1 MRVTHSKQALE
12 IVLRVWLPLTVAFI
26 HVCLLCT
33 WQSQLVLCV
42 CVRHCVCLLYNVTCL
57 CGIGG
62 PLSVYSK
69 STANVYYINSSRI
82 GSQVSWQSVI
92 RLHSFIQA
100 VETNAHTYLIQFGV
114 SLCCLQFF
122 FFSNFFFCC
131 QLIILINLFNIIY
144 VGWFW
149 CIKKFGKT
157 EVNINKSSQ
166 RAERRE
172 FRFLSKTRDSTDQQ
186 ASYTHISARF
196 CVCFCIFVCFYYRYE
211 GYIYIYV
218 PFWFYCKCNCSR
230 FLLFNQINFFLCS
243 FFFCFV
249 FLGTL
254 PMNIRVQRCDVTW
267 NNNNDIQQT
276 SEQQTYNRK
285 PILSWD
291 IVFGICA
298 GQRSS
303 KQLYSHWVVDTLY
316 GWVFTKFFTN
326 TYNISYSKFHY
337 IINVFNIIKHH
348 TLRSTSMW
356 VCACL
361 VCWCWLVCNYMARCM
376 LAEWP
381 LECTVDNDRYSLLLC
396 VIFLFCAFM
405 LFDVRCRTNCR
416 RSSVLYG
423 SSIDFWFVLCEH
435 IVVFGWG
442 CGTRANAVI

>member
-1 MRVTHSKQALE
+1 
-12 IVLRVWLPLTVAFI
+12 
-26 HVCLLCT
+26 
-33 WQSQLVLCV
+33 
-42 CVRHCVCLLYNVTCL
+42 
-57 CGIGG
+57 
-62 PLSVYSK
+62 
-69 STANVYYINSSRI
+69 
-82 GSQVSWQSVI
+82 
-92 RLHSFIQA
+92 
-100 VETNAHTYLIQFGV
+100 
-114 SLCCLQFF
+114 
-122 FFSNFFFCC
+122 
-131 QLIILINLFNIIY
+131 
-144 VGWFW
+144 
-149 CIKKFGKT
+149 
-157 EVNINKSSQ
+157 
-166 RAERRE
+166 
-172 FRFLSKTRDSTDQQ
+172 
-186 ASYTHISARF
+186 
-196 CVCFCIFVCFYYRYE
+196 
-211 GYIYIYV
+211 
-218 PFWFYCKCNCSR
+218 
-230 FLLFNQINFFLCS
+230 
-243 FFFCFV
+243 
-249 FLGTL
+249 
-254 PMNIRVQRCDVTW
+254 MNIRVQRCDVTW

-337 IINVFNIIKHH
+337 IINVFNSIKHH

-376 LAEWP
+376 LDEWP

-442 CGTRANAVI
+442 CGTRANAVIYPCHLHSRSIRVDICFAPVTRKRHRWIIEFHVGIKLQQNNISNCGVKPLRSVCCVCVFFTPLQQSNSQTVKIGISSCHASRNRATGIDVIAIIASISATRYETIFCFNRAWLLIISCENKLTRSRRRAIEWFVIIGCFSSVFRAKHHNEPKT

>member
-243 FFFCFV
+243 FF
-249 FLGTL
+249 
-254 PMNIRVQRCDVTW
+254 
-267 NNNNDIQQT
+267 
-276 SEQQTYNRK
+276 
-285 PILSWD
+285 
-291 IVFGICA
+291 
-298 GQRSS
+298 
-303 KQLYSHWVVDTLY
+303 
-316 GWVFTKFFTN
+316 
-326 TYNISYSKFHY
+326 
-337 IINVFNIIKHH
+337 
-348 TLRSTSMW
+348 
-356 VCACL
+356 
-361 VCWCWLVCNYMARCM
+361 
-376 LAEWP
+376 
-381 LECTVDNDRYSLLLC
+381 
-396 VIFLFCAFM
+396 
-405 LFDVRCRTNCR
+405 
-416 RSSVLYG
+416 SVLYF
-423 SSIDFWFVLCEH
+423 SVLCPWIYASNDAMWLGIITTTYNKHPNNKRTTENQFWVGTLFLVFVRGKEVQNNYILIELSTRCMGECSQNSSQILIIFH
-435 IVVFGWG
+435 IVNFIILLMYSIV
-442 CGTRANAVI
+442 